1 MATTRLTKP
10 QQILEKVN
18 QSAKLVAV
26 KMPVIFILKDSDK
39 NMRHI
44 NPFYVQK
51 ALDSIAGKVK
61 NKSWLKN
68 GHNDKHAVTSET
80 TLLGSH
86 LSTPRDTSRLIPL
99 VESSILM
106 L

>member
-10 QQILEKVN
+10 QQILEKIN

-26 KMPVIFILKDSDK
+26 KMPVTFILKDSDK

-51 ALDSIAGKVK
+51 AGKVK
-61 NKSWLKN
+61 NESWLKN